1 MLPQHLPRRF
11 RRVCRVCRRPRR
23 RRPRCRRP
31 RRNGSHPTSGTQA
44 EPHSQKAD
52 PVFITQKTYRAY
64 MFEKLMY

>member
-1 MLPQHLPRRF
+1 MLEYPLSNLVPSGQP
-11 RRVCRVCRRPRR
+11 VEIGP
-23 RRPRCRRP
+23 
-31 RRNGSHPTSGTQA
+31 SGTQV